1 MSIRRKYALAGRAAV
16 LVALAC
22 ACSPVLAEPSAP
34 TPSPSPSTEAKAA
47 KELEL
52 RGVEDTLKASEEQ
65 RRKIEADV
73 EALKVD
79 GARLNAALV
88 ETTGKVQETE
98 ARRAQ
103 MLARLADLTARA
115 GDLAKSLEARREAI
129 GDALG
134 ALERLGG
141 NPAPAILVK
150 PDDMTDAIR
159 ASMTIGGAVPELQAE
174 IEAAN
179 RDLDSLEAIRANVAK
194 ERDDLAKTAESL
206 AVDKTRLTELI
217 AARQASLAEAEGALD
232 AERKRATDLAS
243 QALTLKDLIARMET
257 QIPAAK
263 AAAAAAASGVA
274 PGGKDDLNR
283 VKPAVA
289 FVDAKG
295 TLALPAAGQL
305 MKVYGDSDG
314 FGGAEKGVSIA
325 TPPKATVA
333 TPIDG
338 WVIYAGPY
346 RTYGQLLILNA
357 GGGYYLVMA
366 GMERTNVS
374 VGQFVLAGEA
384 VGSMGDATER
394 TAAAAA
400 IGAVEPVLYIELR
413 KNETPIDPG
422 PWWAKTNNEK
432 AHG

>member
-1 MSIRRKYALAGRAAV
+1 
-16 LVALAC
+16 
-22 ACSPVLAEPSAP
+22 
-34 TPSPSPSTEAKAA
+34 
-47 KELEL
+47 
-52 RGVEDTLKASEEQ
+52 
-65 RRKIEADV
+65 
-73 EALKVD
+73 
-79 GARLNAALV
+79 
-88 ETTGKVQETE
+88 
-98 ARRAQ
+98 
-103 MLARLADLTARA
+103 
-115 GDLAKSLEARREAI
+115 
-129 GDALG
+129 
-134 ALERLGG
+134 
-141 NPAPAILVK
+141 
-150 PDDMTDAIR
+150 
-159 ASMTIGGAVPELQAE
+159 
-174 IEAAN
+174 
-179 RDLDSLEAIRANVAK
+179 
-194 ERDDLAKTAESL
+194 
-206 AVDKTRLTELI
+206 
-217 AARQASLAEAEGALD
+217 
-232 AERKRATDLAS
+232 
-243 QALTLKDLIARMET
+243 MET